1 MATPGTRGSRDNEL
15 NFIDIILAIG
25 IKPLATFL
33 KGRKTAAGAVAAI
46 LAYASPLR
54 DMAAGSEY
62 ESALNLL
69 VAVLEFAA
77 VWLGGGGAVSGE
89 LFITENPLAQTV
101 LSLLLEACIIA

>member
-62 ESALNLL
+62 ESVLNLL

-77 VWLGGGGAVSGE
+77 VWLGGGGAVSW
-89 LFITENPLAQTV
+89 LLAARRAG
-101 LSLLLEACIIA
+101 SLLKR